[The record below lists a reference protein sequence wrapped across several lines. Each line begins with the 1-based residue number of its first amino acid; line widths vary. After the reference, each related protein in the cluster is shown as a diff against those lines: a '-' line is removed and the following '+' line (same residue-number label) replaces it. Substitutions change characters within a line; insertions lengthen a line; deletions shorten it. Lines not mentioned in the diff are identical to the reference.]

1 MTNLQTVKP
10 PGHMSPRVDMRKGT
24 VLVIDDE
31 KDLIEL
37 IRYNLEKD
45 GFEVKGAGDGES
57 GLYSAAQE
65 PPDLIVLDLMLPGI
79 DGLEVCRRLRSDAR
93 TARIPVIMLTA
104 RGAES
109 DRVVGLELGADDYV
123 TKPFSPRELTARVK
137 ALLRRLSAAKEPPDL
152 IRHGDLRIDLSRR
165 EVLCGEAAIGLTAT
179 EFKLLQFLASQPGR
193 VFSRSELID
202 GILGRNVA
210 VLDRTI
216 DVHVVS
222 LRKKLKDCG
231 NLIETVRGFGYRFID

>member
-1 MTNLQTVKP
+1 
-10 PGHMSPRVDMRKGT
+10 MRKGT
-24 VLVIDDE
+24 ILVIDDE

-45 GFEVKGAGDGES
+45 GFEVKGAVDGES
-57 GLYSAAQE
+57 GLALAAQE
-65 PPDLIVLDLMLPGI
+65 LPDLILLDLMLPGI
-79 DGLEVCRRLRSDAR
+79 DGLEVCRMLRSETR

-137 ALLRRLSAAKEPPDL
+137 ALLRRLSSQKEPPDL
-152 IRHGDLRIDLSRR
+152 IRRGDLKIDMVRR
-165 EVLCGEAAIGLTAT
+165 EVTCGDAPVSLTAT

-202 GILGRNVA
+202 GTLGRDVA

-222 LRKKLKDCG
+222 LRKKLRDCG
-231 NLIETVRGFGYRFID
+231 NMIETVRGFGYRFSDGVVG